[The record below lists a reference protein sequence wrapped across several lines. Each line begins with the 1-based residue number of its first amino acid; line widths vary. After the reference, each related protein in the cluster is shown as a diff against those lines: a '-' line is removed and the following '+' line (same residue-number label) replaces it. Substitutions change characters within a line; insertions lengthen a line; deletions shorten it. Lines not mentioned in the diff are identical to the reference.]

1 LHEDGGIY
9 QKGGNHQNYE
19 TCLAIVAF
27 NEANKNHQYDKLL
40 ANAEK
45 FVKKV
50 QWDEDEGK
58 DQTDLNYGGAGYGS
72 SKRPD
77 LSNTSFLI
85 DALHAVGR
93 DKDDPAMQK
102 ALLFVSRCQNL
113 ESKEN
118 TSPFAAK
125 VNDGGFY
132 YTVAAGGASMAGQ
145 TPDGGLR
152 SYGSMTY
159 AGLKSMI
166 YAGVTKDDPRVTAA
180 YEWIQKHYTID
191 ENPGMG
197 IQGLFY
203 YYHTFAK
210 ALAAI
215 GDEQITDGDGKSHDW
230 RSEMAT
236 RLISTQNPD
245 GSWINKAPRW
255 LEGDPNL
262 VTAYGLLILS
272 YCHSTAHTK

>member
-1 LHEDGGIY
+1 MRPLFRTFISRSLVITCAIALSLLAHSAASAKESTSSKVDATRVNQSINLAAGFLQKAQANDGSFSASGGPGVTAIVATGLLRSGRTAQDPVVAKALKYLESNLHEDGGIY

-93 DKDDPAMQK
+93 LRSLAQPSHRLVVVDHDARRVLTRLVRAHDLDEPAM
-102 ALLFVSRCQNL
+102 RGER
-113 ESKEN
+113 ES
-118 TSPFAAK
+118 AA
-125 VNDGGFY
+125 
-132 YTVAAGGASMAGQ
+132 T
-145 TPDGGLR
+145 
-152 SYGSMTY
+152 
-159 AGLKSMI
+159 
-166 YAGVTKDDPRVTAA
+166 
-180 YEWIQKHYTID
+180 
-191 ENPGMG
+191 
-197 IQGLFY
+197 
-203 YYHTFAK
+203 
-210 ALAAI
+210 
-215 GDEQITDGDGKSHDW
+215 
-230 RSEMAT
+230 T
-236 RLISTQNPD
+236 R
-245 GSWINKAPRW
+245 
-255 LEGDPNL
+255 
-262 VTAYGLLILS
+262 
-272 YCHSTAHTK
+272 